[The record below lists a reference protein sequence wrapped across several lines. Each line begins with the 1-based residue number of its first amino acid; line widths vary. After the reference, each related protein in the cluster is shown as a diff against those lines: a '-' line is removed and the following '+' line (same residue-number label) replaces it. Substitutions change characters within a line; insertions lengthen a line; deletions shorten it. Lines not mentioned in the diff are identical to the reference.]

1 MRETSETARK
11 LDMTQLSQEKD
22 KWCVTF
28 ALLPPTRAPRRRLY
42 EVIATGSKPNNS
54 YSEYTYN
61 K

>member
-11 LDMTQLSQEKD
+11 LDMAQLSQEKD

-28 ALLPPTRAPRRRLY
+28 ALLPPTRAPRLY

>member
-1 MRETSETARK
+1 MA
-11 LDMTQLSQEKD
+11 QLSQEKD

-42 EVIATGSKPNNS
+42 EVIATGSRPNNS